1 MHVNATDFDSDQI
14 LVNHFLSIVMHLFN
28 ILPCT
33 LLILRFFTN
42 LKSNFIDLVVR
53 FQEEKGGGHYHTSF
67 FFYSRMKLIR
77 FSERSVYELWYLV
90 TGDC

>member
-14 LVNHFLSIVMHLFN
+14 LVNHFLSIES
-28 ILPCT
+28 CT
-33 LLILRFFTN
+33 FSIFCRAHFLRFFTN

-77 FSERSVYELWYLV
+77 FIERSVYELWYLV